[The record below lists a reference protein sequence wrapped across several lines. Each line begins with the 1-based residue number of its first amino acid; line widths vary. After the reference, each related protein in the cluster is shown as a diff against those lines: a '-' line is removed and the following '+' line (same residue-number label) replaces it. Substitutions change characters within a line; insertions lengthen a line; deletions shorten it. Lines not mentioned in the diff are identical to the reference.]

1 KVYRREVEEN
11 GIVVDPLKC
20 FHTIKGVTGHEICRY
35 FWEFQYRMEWETTL
49 DSTKIIE
56 ALDPDTVIFFQ
67 LHKRVWPAAQRDS
80 CFWSH
85 IRCISNSD
93 EDQPTWLVV
102 NYTTPHP
109 LAPIKSPQVRLVA
122 NVALICETIISE
134 PPLNPKDIKRENI

>member
-1 KVYRREVEEN
+1 
-11 GIVVDPLKC
+11 
-20 FHTIKGVTGHEICRY
+20 
-35 FWEFQYRMEWETTL
+35 
-49 DSTKIIE
+49 
-56 ALDPDTVIFFQ
+56 
-67 LHKRVWPAAQRDS
+67 
-80 CFWSH
+80 
-85 IRCISNSD
+85 SD